1 MAVLECSNFVRCV
14 MALLQSLQP
23 ELVHRA
29 LIIVLNMLS
38 VEAEEARQEAAVGL
52 CEASLLPVMG
62 VIIQELKGGDSVLC
76 NMQYKRS
83 CTSLHQ

>member
-1 MAVLECSNFVRCV
+1 

-38 VEAEEARQEAAVGL
+38 VEAEEARQEAAIGL
-52 CEASLLPVMG
+52 CEASLLPVMS
-62 VIIQELKGGDSVLC
+62 VIIQELKGKVDV
-76 NMQYKRS
+76 QYALR
-83 CTSLHQ
+83 TSHITVSAISEQAVPS